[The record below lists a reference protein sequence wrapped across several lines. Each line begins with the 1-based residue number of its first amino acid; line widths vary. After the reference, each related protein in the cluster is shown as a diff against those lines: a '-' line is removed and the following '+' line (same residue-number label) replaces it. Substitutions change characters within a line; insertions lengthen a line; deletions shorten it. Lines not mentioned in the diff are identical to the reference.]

1 VRRPPPLLAPAAVLA
16 VVWAVAL
23 FHGPTSD
30 VHITDINV
38 YRGYADALDAGRQPY
53 SGFAFEYPP
62 LALLPM
68 WLAGAT
74 DAGSYASYE
83 LSFAIVML
91 AAALAVMLLTAAL
104 ARERA
109 LTAAWIVALSP
120 LLTGA
125 VVRTHFDLVPV
136 ALMLGALLALTR
148 ARTTAGFALLG
159 AGAMTKLFPA
169 LLVPVAAAWLVAGR
183 RGGDA
188 VRGTAVFI
196 AVAAVVSLPF
206 LGAGYVDAYRYQL
219 ERPVQIESTPAT
231 VLFALGGSRV
241 TGTAT
246 VPDAHGSNGLVGGP
260 ADVVQA
266 VFAAVLA
273 ATLALIVVLVA
284 RGPPEERRL
293 LLGALAAVLGF
304 AALGKVL
311 SPQFLV
317 WLVPFGA
324 LAWTWGERRL
334 ALLLAAGILLTQV
347 EFPARYEELVDERT
361 SLVLL
366 VAARN
371 ATLLAALAITLARLA
386 GPVRSRRLAS
396 AATR

>member
-1 VRRPPPLLAPAAVLA
+1 MRRPPRLLAPAAALA
-16 VVWAVAL
+16 VVWSIAL
-23 FHGPTSD
+23 FNGPTAD
-30 VHITDINV
+30 VHITDVNV
-38 YRGYADALDAGRQPY
+38 YRAYADALDAGRVPY

-74 DAGSYASYE
+74 GAGSYSSYDA
-83 LSFAIVML
+83 SFAIVML
-91 AAALAVMLLTAAL
+91 VAALAVMLLTASL

-125 VVRTHFDLVPV
+125 VVRTHFDLVAV
-136 ALMLGALLALTR
+136 ALMLGALLALIR
-148 ARTTAGFALLG
+148 GRPTAGFALLG

-169 LLVPVAAAWLVAGR
+169 LLVPVAAAWLVARR

-188 VRGTAVFI
+188 ARGAAVFV
-196 AVAAVVSLPF
+196 AVVAVVSLPF
-206 LGAGYVDAYRYQL
+206 LGGGYVDAYRYQL

-231 VLFALGGSRV
+231 VIFALGGSHV
-241 TGTAT
+241 TGTTT
-246 VPDAHGSNGLVGGP
+246 VPDAHGSNGLVGGS
-260 ADVVQA
+260 ADVVEA
-266 VFAAVLA
+266 VFTALLA
-273 ATLALIVVLVA
+273 ATLALVVVLVA

-293 LLGALAAVLGF
+293 LLGALAAVLAF

-324 LAWTWGERRL
+324 LAWTWGERTL
-334 ALLLAAGILLTQV
+334 ALLLAAAILLTQL

-361 SLVLL
+361 SVVLL

-371 ATLLAALAITLARLA
+371 ATLIAALAVTLARLA

>member
-1 VRRPPPLLAPAAVLA
+1 
-16 VVWAVAL
+16 
-23 FHGPTSD
+23 
-30 VHITDINV
+30 
-38 YRGYADALDAGRQPY
+38 
-53 SGFAFEYPP
+53 
-62 LALLPM
+62 
-68 WLAGAT
+68 
-74 DAGSYASYE
+74 
-83 LSFAIVML
+83 ML
-91 AAALAVMLLTAAL
+91 VAALAVMLLTASL

-125 VVRTHFDLVPV
+125 VVRTHFDLVAV
-136 ALMLGALLALTR
+136 ALMLGALLALIR
-148 ARTTAGFALLG
+148 GRPTAGFALLG

-169 LLVPVAAAWLVAGR
+169 LLVPVVAAWLVARR

-188 VRGTAVFI
+188 ARGAAVFV
-196 AVAAVVSLPF
+196 AVVAVVSLPF
-206 LGAGYVDAYRYQL
+206 LGGGYVDAYRYQL

-231 VLFALGGSRV
+231 VIFALGGSHV
-241 TGTAT
+241 TGTST
-246 VPDAHGSNGLVGGP
+246 VPDAHGSNGLVGGS
-260 ADVVQA
+260 ADVVEA
-266 VFAAVLA
+266 VFTALLA
-273 ATLALIVVLVA
+273 ATLALVVVLVA

-293 LLGALAAVLGF
+293 LLGALAAVLAF

-324 LAWTWGERRL
+324 LAWTWGERTL
-334 ALLLAAGILLTQV
+334 ALLLAAAILLTQL

-361 SLVLL
+361 SVVLL

-371 ATLLAALAITLARLA
+371 ATLIAALAVTLARLA

>member
-1 VRRPPPLLAPAAVLA
+1 VRRPLGLLAPAAALA
-16 VVWAVAL
+16 VVWGIAL
-23 FHGPTSD
+23 FHGPTAD
-30 VHITDINV
+30 VHITDVNV
-38 YRGYADALDAGRQPY
+38 YRGYADALDAGREPY
-53 SGFAFEYPP
+53 AGFAFEYPP
-62 LALLPM
+62 LALVPM

-74 DAGSYASYE
+74 DAGSAASYE
-83 LSFAIVML
+83 VSFAVVML
-91 AAALAVMLLTAAL
+91 VAALAVLLLTAAL

-120 LLTGA
+120 LLSGA

-148 ARTTAGFALLG
+148 ARPAAGFGLLG

-169 LLVPVAAAWLVAGR
+169 LLAPVAAAWLVAGR
-183 RGGDA
+183 RGADA
-188 VRGTAVFI
+188 ARGAAVF
-196 AVAAVVSLPF
+196 VVVVAVVSLPF
-206 LGAGYVDAYRYQL
+206 LERGYIDAYRYQI

-231 VLFALGGSRV
+231 VLFALGGSHV

-246 VPDAHGSNGLVGGP
+246 VPDAYGSNGLEGGS
-260 ADVVQA
+260 ADTVQA
-266 VFAAVLA
+266 AFAALLA
-273 ATLALIVVLVA
+273 VTLALVVVLVA

-293 LLGALAAVLGF
+293 LLGALAAVLAF

-324 LAWTWGERRL
+324 LAWTWGERTL
-334 ALLLAAGILLTQV
+334 ALLLAGAILLTQL
-347 EFPARYEELVDERT
+347 EFPARYEELVAERT